1 LPQKF
6 EFIEERAIIIFIYGD
21 HQHNFRHFKLKE
33 IISNRSILK
42 RYRIRSRLR
51 NCLQKNGSH
60 TVNTIPEESY
70 NTWKSMTTMTAA
82 ATTTTTTT
90 TTTFES
96 YIALAEKA
104 LQKSRKSLDT
114 RALIQL
120 AYGNDTAHIGGS
132 DMLMGILDSVVDKIA
147 KETVLEELKCYSTS
161 NTATT
166 SRTIDVDYRKAGDEN
181 QNENKDD
188 HATVTRVVPQER
200 LNKIDQAISYV
211 VDWEE
216 RRDRIEDLDAASA
229 RESLHQN
236 LLPEGVTMEQVI
248 AYREHKQRLRAREAL
263 QLELQRI
270 EGEISVLQDRSNKKE
285 SNIRDQLGRVEKVEG
300 ELQASAN
307 VCAMVTTM

>member
-1 LPQKF
+1 
-6 EFIEERAIIIFIYGD
+6 
-21 HQHNFRHFKLKE
+21 
-33 IISNRSILK
+33 
-42 RYRIRSRLR
+42 
-51 NCLQKNGSH
+51 
-60 TVNTIPEESY
+60 
-70 NTWKSMTTMTAA
+70 MTTMTAA
-82 ATTTTTTT
+82 ATT

-161 NTATT
+161 NTTTT
-166 SRTIDVDYRKAGDEN
+166 SRTIEVNYRKAGDEN
-181 QNENKDD
+181 ENDD
-188 HATVTRVVPQER
+188 EHATVTRVIPQER
-200 LNKIDQAISYV
+200 LDEIDQAISYV

-248 AYREHKQRLRAREAL
+248 AYREHKQRLRARAAL

-285 SNIRDQLGRVEKVEG
+285 SKIRDQLGRVEKVEG

>member
-1 LPQKF
+1 
-6 EFIEERAIIIFIYGD
+6 
-21 HQHNFRHFKLKE
+21 
-33 IISNRSILK
+33 
-42 RYRIRSRLR
+42 
-51 NCLQKNGSH
+51 
-60 TVNTIPEESY
+60 
-70 NTWKSMTTMTAA
+70 MT